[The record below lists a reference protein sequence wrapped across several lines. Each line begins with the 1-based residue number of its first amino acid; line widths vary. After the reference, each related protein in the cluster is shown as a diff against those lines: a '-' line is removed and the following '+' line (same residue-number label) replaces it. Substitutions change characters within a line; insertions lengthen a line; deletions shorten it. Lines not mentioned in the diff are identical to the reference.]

1 MSNVTMNKALTKRKK
16 NCETLIKGDN
26 LDLLRKMVKETALKI
41 IEEETRLDYQFDLVH
56 VIETMV
62 SQIMKFIRKNITLS

>member
-16 NCETLIKGDN
+16 NCETLFKGDN
-26 LDLLRKMVKETALKI
+26 LDLLRKMMKETALKI
-41 IEEETRLDYQFDLVH
+41 FEEETRLDYQFDLVH

-62 SQIMKFIRKNITLS
+62 SQIMM